1 MSPESPALV
10 ATLPARSASEARAEL
25 AQARE
30 AGADFAEVRLD
41 RWSAEERALV
51 HLLFPSP
58 LPLVATL
65 RSRAEG
71 GEGPDDPEERAAI
84 LTSLAGYPFAFLDV
98 ETARDFS
105 ARPGS
110 ALRSLPARPRE
121 IRSTHFPAGTPPA
134 VVLRELEEPVAFDGI
149 RKLVLPLST
158 GVALTELL
166 PGLTS
171 VPLAPDRLVLTTGG
185 SGPLLRALGK
195 RVGLPLVFATLPRR
209 AGPPSSGAVE
219 EAQLPVDELRR
230 FFAAPGEPPLFAVVG
245 HPVRHSLSPWIHASW
260 IERTGRSGLYLPLD
274 VVTEEEFRAA
284 LVRLGPAG
292 FRGVNVTHPWKAG
305 ALALAGRASAT
316 ARECGAANCLTLS
329 AGEIVAD
336 NTDVAAVRRRL
347 EEIRSEGKWSGDQLT
362 VLGGGGAA
370 RATLA
375 AARMLRARAT
385 VVTHRRSG
393 HRGGRRIVRC
403 QRGDPKHPVTAP
415 LVVQATARPRR
426 PSPART
432 PAAAADRPGGLRPR
446 LGLRGHRRLGRA
458 GGTAGRGGVR
468 GRRATPGLPGG
479 RQLRGLVGRGAAGR
493 RPSPPC
499 SGRWDARP
507 RSLLRGHLGR
517 QRAADRDRVRRRGP
531 SLRGRLARVGG
542 LGDHQSGHR
551 THGVGD
557 SARGGLA
564 GAGARRRR
572 TGTDLLGP
580 ASHRLRDPDGEGSEE
595 FERCLHGNDLFGVP
609 GAGSRGGGPR
619 GCGARR
625 SGRPRRGAERDGG
638 VRRRDRRP
646 PHGVRRDRQSCGP
659 PAPPRSR
666 GPGVDGGRPRSLG
679 RPSAVAR
686 PPGAIPTVG
695 PRGVCRRRCRAPRR
709 LGRRDAAEYGVGRA
723 GHGVRVRGAPPPVR
737 PGRALSPAG

>member
-98 ETARDFS
+98 ETARDLS
-105 ARPGS
+105 DRPGS

-329 AGEIVAD
+329 AEEIVAD

-385 VVTHRRSG
+385 VVTRR
-393 HRGGRRIVRC
+393 RRVTEEVAGSFGADV
-403 QRGDPKHPVTAP
+403 GDPKHPVPAP
-415 LVVQATARPRR
+415 LVVQATSAGHDVHLPLELPLPQLIGPGAYVLDWVYGGTDVSVARA
-426 PSPART
+426 AR
-432 PAAAADRPGGLRPR
+432 
-446 LGLRGHRRLGRA
+446 RA
-458 GGTAGRGGVR
+458 GGEYEGGER
-468 GRRATPGLPGG
+468 L
-479 RQLRGLVGRGAAGR
+479 LVYQAAASFEVWWGA
-493 RPSPPC
+493 
-499 SGRWDARP
+499 
-507 RSLLRGHLGR
+507 
-517 QRAADRDRVRRRGP
+517 
-531 SLRGRLARVGG
+531 
-542 LGDHQSGHR
+542 
-551 THGVGD
+551 
-557 SARGGLA
+557 
-564 GAGARRRR
+564 
-572 TGTDLLGP
+572 
-580 ASHRLRDPDGEGSEE
+580 
-595 FERCLHGNDLFGVP
+595 
-609 GAGSRGGGPR
+609 
-619 GCGARR
+619 
-625 SGRPRRGAERDGG
+625 
-638 VRRRDRRP
+638 
-646 PHGVRRDRQSCGP
+646 
-659 PAPPRSR
+659 
-666 GPGVDGGRPRSLG
+666 
-679 RPSAVAR
+679 
-686 PPGAIPTVG
+686 
-695 PRGVCRRRCRAPRR
+695 
-709 LGRRDAAEYGVGRA
+709 
-723 GHGVRVRGAPPPVR
+723 APPPEAVAAVLR
-737 PGRALSPAG
+737 EVGCAA